1 MGGAKKKSISQM
13 EKAQLLKERKEKKE
27 KKEKTQAGSAERLF
41 RIGFSYDEGK
51 VIDVMNKMKV
61 ITPSALAS
69 QLNITLS
76 AAKELLR
83 DMERKHLVKQVLGNS
98 RLKIFSVVSA

>member
-1 MGGAKKKSISQM
+1 M
-13 EKAQLLKERKEKKE
+13 
-27 KKEKTQAGSAERLF
+27 
-41 RIGFSYDEGK
+41 
-51 VIDVMNKMKV
+51 MNKMKV

>member
-13 EKAQLLKERKEKKE
+13 EKAQSAKEKKE
-27 KKEKTQAGSAERLF
+27 KKAKGQPGAGEKLF
-41 RIGFSYDEGK
+41 KVGFSYDEGK
-51 VIDVMNKMKV
+51 VMEAIGKMSV

-69 QLNITLS
+69 QFNINLS

-83 DMERKHLVKQVLGNS
+83 DMERKNLLRQISGNS
-98 RLKIFSVVSA
+98 RLKIFSVVSP